1 MVNRIPNCFLL
12 TNKLGLLTSLQR
24 YERVW
29 TMLNLG
35 RIIKLRTSDFIPE
48 TYRLDDNTERRI
60 FYEIFKRMIAHIV
73 YSLFC
78 FMNV

>member
-1 MVNRIPNCFLL
+1 MCLIFHVIGEQLVNRIPNCFLL

-48 TYRLDDNTERRI
+48 TYRLDDSTERRI
-60 FYEIFKRMIAHIV
+60 FLEIFKRMI
-73 YSLFC
+73 
-78 FMNV
+78 